1 MNHLETSISY
11 EVSVV
16 ISARRRNEASYIH
29 NKVASTQVKME
40 NGALEKGE
48 LKSLSILTHN
58 SVIWVFAEQNG
69 LLWM

>member
-29 NKVASTQVKME
+29 SKVTGTQVKME

>member
-1 MNHLETSISY
+1 MNHLKTSISS

-16 ISARRRNEASYIH
+16 ISARRRNEAGYIH
-29 NKVASTQVKME
+29 SKVTGTQVKME

-48 LKSLSILTHN
+48 LKSLTHN
-58 SVIWVFAEQNG
+58 LVIWVFAEQNG